1 MLLIFIGIGV
11 LFVIAESVNEYQKN
25 PPPEGGLGALILG
38 GVMGMAIG
46 AGTILVPAYVGEWF
60 FGIGGWFVGFVF
72 GIIAWL
78 KLNSYL
84 TGVADGS
91 IEYDLEAR
99 IIAYRKGQNPL
110 TFSNTTMA
118 LVLYGGL
125 FYLGISQ
132 FPGTGILP
140 AAVGGFLGLI
150 IARLIVFKFNKTV
163 LGWMEAEAAKKTEET
178 DEAPDQSIGTLPAMA
193 TVTEF
198 GLEGVTFAEGRIDPG
213 PFRKLFMISENRRVS
228 NGVVIIYIVIFLS
241 FMTSLGATGFFVDYS
256 SLSIL
261 EFSMF
266 MLVFV
271 PVMFLVYYI
280 PVYLQDWAMDKKF
293 GTSFRHFWKD
303 EEE

>member
-1 MLLIFIGIGV
+1 VDPVLLIFIGIGV
-11 LFVIAESVNEYQKN
+11 LFIIAESVNEYQKN

-99 IIAYRKGQNPL
+99 IIAYRKGQIPL

-163 LGWMEAEAAKKTEET
+163 LGWMEAEAAKKAEETGEET
-178 DEAPDQSIGTLPAMA
+178 DLIVRETPSETNVYPTPPIRKSVGNREFIKQLPNRLGGIIIGLILYVNA
-193 TVTEF
+193 EF
-198 GLEGVTFAEGRIDPG
+198 MGDLVPNTYGNFVNQNMELVAAILIGLSLLRLGIDW
-213 PFRKLFMISENRRVS
+213 
-228 NGVVIIYIVIFLS
+228 
-241 FMTSLGATGFFVDYS
+241 
-256 SLSIL
+256 
-261 EFSMF
+261 
-266 MLVFV
+266 
-271 PVMFLVYYI
+271 
-280 PVYLQDWAMDKKF
+280 YL
-293 GTSFRHFWKD
+293 TTT
-303 EEE
+303 EEEAQSKESE

>member
-11 LFVIAESVNEYQKN
+11 LFIIAESVNEYQKN
-25 PPPEGGLGALILG
+25 PPPEGGFGALILG

-99 IIAYRKGQNPL
+99 IIAYRKGQIPL

-163 LGWMEAEAAKKTEET
+163 LGWMEAEAAKKAEETGEET
-178 DEAPDQSIGTLPAMA
+178 DLIVRETPSETNVYPTPPIRKSVGNREFIKQLPNRLGGIIIGLILYVNA
-193 TVTEF
+193 EF
-198 GLEGVTFAEGRIDPG
+198 MGDLVPNTYGNFVNQNMELVAAILIGLSLLRLGIDW
-213 PFRKLFMISENRRVS
+213 
-228 NGVVIIYIVIFLS
+228 
-241 FMTSLGATGFFVDYS
+241 
-256 SLSIL
+256 
-261 EFSMF
+261 
-266 MLVFV
+266 
-271 PVMFLVYYI
+271 
-280 PVYLQDWAMDKKF
+280 YL
-293 GTSFRHFWKD
+293 TTT
-303 EEE
+303 EEEAQSKESE